1 MLDAYS
7 SSDDCCTAETLCF
20 GRTRDDDTKLRVVR
34 RELASN
40 YKRYRTMAARR
51 LRDDVAAD
59 DVVQAFALK
68 ALERAEQL
76 RDIQAVHG
84 WLRRLFETTL
94 IDFCRR
100 RSTRCQREVAFEIE
114 IHDRP
119 SEALTNTVPDPI
131 GTIVSLMLNIKQE
144 YADVIYRLD
153 LIDQP
158 MEEAAQELH
167 ITVNNLT
174 VRVHRAR
181 RALRDALASI
191 PLAVHSASPTGRTS
205 RSPAFALAAA

>member
-7 SSDDCCTAETLCF
+7 SSDGSCTEETLCF
-20 GRTRDDDTKLRVVR
+20 GRTRDDDTKLRIVR

-84 WLRRLFETTL
+84 WLRRLFETTVGH
-94 IDFCRR
+94 
-100 RSTRCQREVAFEIE
+100 CQ
-114 IHDRP
+114 
-119 SEALTNTVPDPI
+119 SY
-131 GTIVSLMLNIKQE
+131 GM
-144 YADVIYRLD
+144 
-153 LIDQP
+153 
-158 MEEAAQELH
+158 
-167 ITVNNLT
+167 
-174 VRVHRAR
+174 
-181 RALRDALASI
+181 
-191 PLAVHSASPTGRTS
+191 
-205 RSPAFALAAA
+205 RSPLDEVRELGMRLGFL